1 VVDTEGDLRDLTERL
16 APIGATDVQ
25 PLSGGASSLTYTA
38 VLGGSAVLSG
48 DDRRRVVVKVA
59 PAGLAP
65 VRNRDVLRQARLL
78 RALGPTAVPVPEVL
92 WEDAGDPP
100 EVPPLFVMSFVEG
113 TSLEPLF
120 DLDDPGAG
128 IEGYARPE
136 RYKRVVTDDGADA
149 AEGHAREGDIRRV
162 VAERMRNAAST
173 LAALHTLGPADL
185 QLDNWPGHSGHE
197 PVTGLGEEIDRWRR
211 LLGTVDP
218 ALAPGWEAVAAALSA
233 HVPRALPGALV
244 HGDFRLG
251 NMLAAGPRITAV
263 VDWEIWSVGDPRV
276 DVGWFLANA
285 DPDTYRRATPYAG
298 ALPTPGELVE
308 IYLAAGGPGAGD
320 LNAWDLGWFRAL
332 ASFKSAATWS
342 AIVKHNR
349 RRGDPDPGTE
359 RMAAVIPHLL
369 ERATEFLG

>member
-1 VVDTEGDLRDLTERL
+1 MVDTEGDLRHLTERL

-128 IEGYARPE
+128 ENGPEGYARPE
-136 RYKRVVTDDGADA
+136 RYKRVVTDDERDRRRRGA
-149 AEGHAREGDIRRV
+149 HARELQKSGSRADAQRR
-162 VAERMRNAAST
+162 
-173 LAALHTLGPADL
+173 LHSRGAP
-185 QLDNWPGHSGHE
+185 HSG
-197 PVTGLGEEIDRWRR
+197 
-211 LLGTVDP
+211 
-218 ALAPGWEAVAAALSA
+218 PG
-233 HVPRALPGALV
+233 
-244 HGDFRLG
+244 
-251 NMLAAGPRITAV
+251 
-263 VDWEIWSVGDPRV
+263 
-276 DVGWFLANA
+276 
-285 DPDTYRRATPYAG
+285 
-298 ALPTPGELVE
+298 
-308 IYLAAGGPGAGD
+308 
-320 LNAWDLGWFRAL
+320 
-332 ASFKSAATWS
+332 
-342 AIVKHNR
+342 
-349 RRGDPDPGTE
+349 
-359 RMAAVIPHLL
+359 
-369 ERATEFLG
+369 